1 MTDSKFILFIQKCD
15 IMSLEKIKTITLMC
29 CLPDLASVNIKDR
42 LLELEKWTTVE
53 IPPVQ
58 KMKESLEMY
67 PISAS
72 RLYAEEKELTNLF
85 TGVYELVKNGIL
97 LRLFLIDGRIIFQ
110 DYLDKRLEFL
120 GFETDLIVFLS
131 KHKSQSETKAL
142 TAHPTGNYASA
153 DYGGHSYSVCTPAPI
168 EMKKLLLAMDRLNE
182 ETDLGYDVTFEIT
195 HHGPTELDVPSLF
208 IEIGSTEVE
217 WADQKPGAV
226 VAKAVLS
233 LAEADDIHAKD
244 ERISKEAKLLQ
255 DQVVAV
261 AFGGGHYG
269 ERQTVNVFRTRLA
282 FGHMFP
288 KYQLESITEELI
300 LKAFDKTGARIAFF
314 DKKSMKGSD
323 RRRITEILEKN
334 NIPILNDRDAAAEY
348 GIGFNLREKG
358 RESGE

>member
-1 MTDSKFILFIQKCD
+1 
-15 IMSLEKIKTITLMC
+15 MSFKKMKTITLMC

-42 LLELEKWTTVE
+42 LLELENWTKMEVPSIE
-53 IPPVQ
+53 N
-58 KMKESLEMY
+58 MKESLEMY

-72 RLYAEEKELTNLF
+72 MLYAEDKELTNHF
-85 TGVYELVKNGIL
+85 TEVYEFSKNNTL
-97 LRLFLIDGRIIFQ
+97 LRMFLIDGRIIFQ

-120 GFETDLIVFLS
+120 GYETDLIVFLS
-131 KHKSQSETKAL
+131 KHKSQSEIKAL
-142 TAHPTGNYASA
+142 TTHPTGNYANA
-153 DYGGHSYSVCTPAPI
+153 DYGGHSYSVCTPAPA
-168 EMKKLLLAMDRLNE
+168 EMKKMLLAMDRLNE
-182 ETDLGYDVTFEIT
+182 EIDLGYDVTFEIT
-195 HHGPTELDVPSLF
+195 HHGPTELEIPSLF
-208 IEIGSTEVE
+208 IEIGSTEAE
-217 WADQKPGAV
+217 WKDQKPGSV

-233 LAEADDIHAKD
+233 LADDDDIYSEND
-244 ERISKEAKLLQ
+244 RISKEAKLLQ

-300 LKAFDKTGARIAFF
+300 LQAFEKTGAKIAFF

-334 NIPILNDRDAAAEY
+334 GILILNDRDAAAKY
-348 GIGFNLREKG
+348 GIGFNLRENEKSD
-358 RESGE
+358 E